1 MDFVYNNTNIDFGI
15 IHFDN
20 MGNAM
25 LSVFQVITLEGW
37 TKLMYNL
44 MDSNSPI
51 MSVIFFI
58 SLVMFG
64 SFFLL
69 NLILAVLMD
78 NFEETKENE

>member
-1 MDFVYNNTNIDFGI
+1 
-15 IHFDN
+15 
-20 MGNAM
+20 M

-44 MDSNSPI
+44 MDSSSSY
-51 MSVIFFI
+51 MSIILFI
-58 SLVMFG
+58 SLVIFG

-78 NFEETKENE
+78 NFDETGLEQEEEF